1 MVLFVVVVVAQYCLF
16 ETKGEGV
23 LIRGNGLPVQASIMV
38 LITGEDLGFE
48 ELQLVQFGKSSLRSG
63 IPNYN

>member
-1 MVLFVVVVVAQYCLF
+1 M
-16 ETKGEGV
+16 